1 MLRVSEP
8 DLTDLERRY
17 VLRAFDSS
25 IISGSG
31 EFVAR
36 SESQLSVMTGAK
48 HSLVTCNG
56 TASLH
61 LALMALG
68 IGPGDEVIV
77 PSFTYIASVN
87 SILYVGANP
96 VFVDVDETS
105 WTLDPDELKLA
116 VTTKTKAI
124 MAVHLYGHPFDYEL
138 ISKFAEDHGLKV
150 IEDAAEAHFSTA
162 YGVRVGKLGSI
173 ASFSFFGN
181 KVLTCGEGGAVTTDS
196 DELFS
201 DMEIIRNQGMDP
213 NRRFFHPIVG
223 NNFRLNNLS
232 ASILSAQ
239 LERSDMLLK
248 KRLQV
253 TEIYDKL
260 FAEYSVPV
268 IKRPKAKWATLT
280 PWLYSI
286 LLPSSV
292 APARAAIMADL
303 LEAGIETRPCF
314 TSAHSM
320 PPYTKYR
327 RASGLDR
334 GVQLSAAGLNLPTS
348 SLMGEDDVHKVVL
361 HLRDC
366 ISRLSS

>member
-25 IISGSG
+25 IISGAG
-31 EFVAR
+31 EFVTK
-36 SESQLSVMTGAK
+36 SECQFSEFTGAR

-77 PSFTYIASVN
+77 PSFTYIASIN
-87 SILYVGANP
+87 SILYVGAEP

-105 WTLDPDELKLA
+105 WTIDPDELKLA
-116 VTTKTKAI
+116 VTKKTKAI
-124 MAVHLYGHPFDYEL
+124 MAVHLYGHPFDYQL
-138 ISKFAEDHGLKV
+138 ISRFAEDNGLKV

-162 YGVRVGKLGSI
+162 YGVRVGTMGSI

-196 DELFS
+196 DELFNS
-201 DMEIIRNQGMDP
+201 MKIIRNQGMDP

-232 ASILSAQ
+232 AAVLSAQ
-239 LERSDMLLK
+239 LERSDTLLR
-248 KRLQV
+248 KRLEV
-253 TEIYDKL
+253 TEEYDKL
-260 FAEYSVPV
+260 IEKYSVPV
-268 IKRPKAKWATLT
+268 IKRPKADWATLT

-292 APARAAIMADL
+292 APARARIMADL
-303 LEAGIETRPCF
+303 AEAGIETRPFF
-314 TSAHSM
+314 TSAHEM
-320 PPYTKYR
+320 PPYAKYR
-327 RASGLDR
+327 KASGLDR
-334 GVQLSAAGLNLPTS
+334 GLQLSASGLNLPTS
-348 SLMGEDDVHKVVL
+348 SLMGQEDIHKVVVQ
-361 HLRDC
+361 LRAC